1 MGSGVADE
9 ETLIEDPSG
18 ILGFSVSG
26 RCAGILGLFGESTEE
41 PGLSVAGEGVGISG
55 FLDSA
60 KESGLSIAGEEVGS
74 LGEA

>member
-1 MGSGVADE
+1 VGSGLANE
-9 ETLIEDPSG
+9 ETLIVDPSG
-18 ILGFSVSG
+18 VSGFSVSG
-26 RCAGILGLFGESTEE
+26 RWAGILGLFRDSTEE